1 MATTNL
7 PFQQTADTTDSAGD
21 VRQFFDKYYVQKIS
35 FPSNQ
40 IDAVVGFFLKHG
52 FDLESSRSVGIVL
65 LNQAR
70 ADNVNVFEL
79 IDTLKAL
86 TDVQLSQVVAQVLN
100 AYREKISLL
109 GYRIAP
115 LVDTYESRNILV

>member
-1 MATTNL
+1 MASNL
-7 PFQQTADTTDSAGD
+7 PPVNSSTE
-21 VRQFFDKYYVQKIS
+21 VKHFFDKFFVRQVS

-52 FDLESSRSVGIVL
+52 FDVESSRSTAIVL
-65 LNQAR
+65 LNQSR
-70 ADNVNVFEL
+70 IDNVNVFEL
-79 IDTLKAL
+79 IDTLKGL

-100 AYREKISLL
+100 AYREKVSLL
-109 GYRIAP
+109 GYRVAP

>member
-1 MATTNL
+1 MAYNL
-7 PFQQTADTTDSAGD
+7 PSSSSDSSLE
-21 VRQFFDKYYVQKIS
+21 VKQFFDKFYQHKVS
-35 FPSNQ
+35 FPVNQ

-52 FDLESSRSVGIVL
+52 FDIESARSTTIVL

-70 ADNVNVFEL
+70 VDNVNVFEL
-79 IDTLKAL
+79 IDTLKGL
-86 TDVQLSQVVAQVLN
+86 TDIQLSQVVAQVLN
-100 AYREKISLL
+100 AYREKVSLL

>member
-1 MATTNL
+1 MSSSNL
-7 PFQQTADTTDSAGD
+7 PYSNINDSSTG
-21 VRQFFDKYYVQKIS
+21 VKSFFDKFFVNEIS

-52 FDLESSRSVGIVL
+52 FDAESARSTSIVL
-65 LNQAR
+65 LNQAKI
-70 ADNVNVFEL
+70 DNVNVLEL
-79 IDTLKAL
+79 VDSLKKL
-86 TDVQLSQVVAQVLN
+86 TEIQLSQVVAQVLN
-100 AYREKISLL
+100 AYREKVSLL

>member
-1 MATTNL
+1 MASNNL
-7 PFQQTADTTDSAGD
+7 PQHTNDSG
-21 VRQFFDKYYVQKIS
+21 VEVKQFFDKFYQHQVS
-35 FPSNQ
+35 FPANQ

-52 FDLESSRSVGIVL
+52 FDTESSRSVAIVL

-70 ADNVNVFEL
+70 IDQVNVFEL
-79 IDTLKAL
+79 VDTLKGL

-100 AYREKISLL
+100 AYREKVSLL

-115 LVDTYESRNILV
+115 LVDDYESRNILI

>member
-1 MATTNL
+1 MSINL
-7 PFQQTADTTDSAGD
+7 PLQPLQGIPDSSSD
-21 VRQFFDKYYVQKIS
+21 VRQFFDKYYNSKIS

-40 IDAVVGFFLKHG
+40 IDAVVGFFLKNG
-52 FDLESSRSVGIVL
+52 FDAESARSVGIVL
-65 LNQAR
+65 LNQAH

-86 TDVQLSQVVAQVLN
+86 TDVQLSQVVAQILN

-115 LVDTYESRNILV
+115 LVDSYESRNILV

>member
-1 MATTNL
+1 MSTNL
-7 PFQQTADTTDSAGD
+7 PLTPRQGLPDSSSD

-52 FDLESSRSVGIVL
+52 FDLESSRSVSIVL

-79 IDTLKAL
+79 VDTLKAL
-86 TDVQLSQVVAQVLN
+86 SDVQLSQVVAQVLN